1 MTNGRLNQSASA
13 FIMRSKK
20 ALIGGA
26 IIESVVL
33 CGFCAGHAQGTPT
46 PAPSLPGAGTYE
58 LAPIDTSSG
67 VGPYALAPLDDSDNA
82 DPSVLDMPPCPWFL
96 DNNLGGASVGTA
108 VTDITGATS
117 TGVAQRFFPS
127 VTGRLSHVGV
137 WLRNAPG
144 SPLNAPRVTIWL
156 EPINPGSSAIP
167 IGSAPGAIVTGPGW
181 QFVSFNFTPRVWVNN
196 NSWVNAIQNH
206 NYVFEVTTDTAGG
219 ALEVR
224 GEAIGT
230 YPFGDTLSFK
240 HPSPRVPQIWNCASL
255 VGPPLVPNTDV
266 RFRTRICPATP
277 PCPTSTPPDMNG
289 DGFNDGRDYG
299 IWYALDPNICFNAVD
314 CNGDGVFDI
323 FDLFCTLSTYVN
335 GPC

>member
-1 MTNGRLNQSASA
+1 MATGGLSQPPAA
-13 FIMRSKK
+13 FIMRAKK
-20 ALIGGA
+20 ALIA
-26 IIESVVL
+26 VTVFVSVVL
-33 CGFCAGHAQGTPT
+33 CGVCAGHTPSTSAGT
-46 PAPSLPGAGTYE
+46 PSLPAGSTYE
-58 LAPIDTSSG
+58 LAPVESTNADGT
-67 VGPYALAPLDDSDNA
+67 YQLAPLDDSEHT
-82 DPSVLDMPPCPWFL
+82 DPGVLDMPPCPWFL
-96 DNNLGGASVGTA
+96 DHNLGGASVGTA
-108 VTDITGATS
+108 VTDITGATA

-156 EPINPGSSAIP
+156 EIAGPGSTAIP
-167 IGSAPGAIVTGPGW
+167 IGSTPGAIVTGPGW

-196 NSWVNAIQNH
+196 NSWVNAIQTH

-224 GEAIGT
+224 GEAVGT

-240 HPSPRVPQIWNCASL
+240 HPSPRVPQIWNCGSP
-255 VGPPLVPNTDV
+255 VGPPHVPNADV
-266 RFRTRICPATP
+266 RFRTRICAATP
-277 PCPTSTPPDMNG
+277 ACPTSTPPDMNG
-289 DGFNDGRDYG
+289 DGFSDGRDYG
-299 IWYALDPNICFNAVD
+299 IWYALDPNICFTAAD

-323 FDLFCTLSTYVN
+323 FDLFCTLNTYVN